1 MKRGVAIGVGMT
13 IVALA
18 TACEREQRDL
28 RFPPEETRRLAMV
41 PVTDFRPGGS
51 PPPPPVVTSP
61 FSDNAYALGEGKR
74 LYSWFNCVGCHAH
87 GGGGIGP
94 ALMDS
99 NWIYGGRPEQIYA
112 SIVQGRPNGMPSFA
126 DRINEADRWRIVAYV
141 QSLAGQAHTDA
152 APGRD
157 DAMSTAPPESRRARQ
172 GIQQTGSPQ

>member
-1 MKRGVAIGVGMT
+1 MT
-13 IVALA
+13 RATMVCIVAGLLCA
-18 TACEREQRDL
+18 ACEREQRQL
-28 RFPPEETRRLAMV
+28 RFPPETSKRIAMV

-51 PPPPPVVTSP
+51 PSPPVLVKSP
-61 FSDNAYALGEGKR
+61 FEGNAYAVGEGKR

-99 NWIYGGRPEQIYA
+99 NWIYGGRPEQIYG

-126 DRINEADRWRIVAYV
+126 DRIDEPDRWRIVAYV
-141 QSLAGQAHTDA
+141 QSLSGQVSSDV

-157 DAMSTAPPESRRARQ
+157 DAMAAAPPESRRPREP
-172 GIQQTGSPQ
+172 IQPTGSVP